1 MRSNSIT
8 MLLIALLVFIILLAG
23 IVFIGLMLIV
33 SYGGGGEEEVMGPL
47 LQFVQWGGELVTGLL
62 IYFAELVDQ
71 LLQTFAGFLQ
81 GI

>member
-1 MRSNSIT
+1 

-33 SYGGGGEEEVMGPL
+33 SFGGGGEEEMGPL
-47 LQFVQWGGELVTGLL
+47 LQFAQWGGELVAGLL
-62 IYFAELVDQ
+62 IYIAELLDQ
-71 LLQTFAGFLQ
+71 LLQTIEAFLQ